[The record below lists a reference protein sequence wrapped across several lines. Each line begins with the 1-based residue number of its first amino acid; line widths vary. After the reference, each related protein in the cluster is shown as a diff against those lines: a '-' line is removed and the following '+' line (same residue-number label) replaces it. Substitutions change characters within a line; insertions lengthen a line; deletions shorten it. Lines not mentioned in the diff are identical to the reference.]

1 MSCGPA
7 AGIPPYGR
15 AMTPGPH
22 GFHNLKTITGHDSE
36 WRSIE
41 IVESRDAI
49 TERPGSDPLT
59 KRERGEGFLVAK

>member
-1 MSCGPA
+1 
-7 AGIPPYGR
+7 
-15 AMTPGPH
+15 MTPGPH